1 LRSASSRGI
10 SAWCSTPR
18 GPVHRWNASYDARH
32 AIQKFHGDE
41 RLDKCL
47 EKDRNLRYQHAS
59 EIRTDLQRLKRD
71 VQPASVVSPI
81 EADAKP
87 RMAKMLTPTFPSLKK
102 PRQSTKLQ

>member
-1 LRSASSRGI
+1 MPQAGRVALSLVTRYQFMVLH
-10 SAWCSTPR
+10 SAWP
-18 GPVHRWNASYDARH
+18 GPAMERIVRH

-47 EKDRNLRYQHAS
+47 EKNRNLRYQHAP

-87 RMAKMLTPTFPSLKK
+87 RMAKMLTPTFPS
-102 PRQSTKLQ
+102 